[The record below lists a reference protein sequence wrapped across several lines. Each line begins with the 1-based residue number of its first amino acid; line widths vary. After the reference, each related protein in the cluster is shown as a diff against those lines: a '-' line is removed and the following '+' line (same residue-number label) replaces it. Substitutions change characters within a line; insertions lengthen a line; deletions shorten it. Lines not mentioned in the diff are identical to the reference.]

1 MFQLRGISKCFGGQL
16 LFSDV
21 SWQVQG
27 RDRVGL
33 VGDNGTGK
41 STLLKLLAGLEL
53 PDDGQIQKARESTLG
68 YLPQDNLVHKGRSL
82 YAEVRAA
89 RDDLLTMEA
98 TIQELELAI
107 AGGDQA
113 ILDRYASL
121 QDDFR
126 QKGGYELDAEI
137 GRVLAGLGFEDGDWT
152 KDCSHFSGGWQM
164 RIALARLLLK
174 KPNLLLLDEPT
185 NHLDLP
191 AREWLE
197 AYLLDYPYAVL
208 IVSHDRHFLDRVTTR
223 TVEIWNGALHDF
235 NGNYSAY
242 LVARKQRLESL
253 RAAKIKQDQEIEK
266 ISSFID
272 RFRAKADKASLVQSR
287 VKQLEKI
294 VRIELPAES
303 KSVAFTFPVPPKAG
317 RLAMELTNIHH
328 GYGALTVLN
337 GIDLVV
343 ERGERIALLGANGA
357 GKSTLMRI
365 VSGLEQPQSGTR
377 TEGHNLILTYFAQNQ
392 ADTLNMQKS
401 VLEEITD
408 AAPFEMVPKVRNILG
423 SFLFRGDDVYK
434 KVSVLSGGE
443 RNRLA
448 LAILLLRPANL
459 LLLDEPTNHLDMAS
473 KEVLLE
479 ALKRYTGTL
488 LFVSHDRY
496 FVDALSSRVVEINHG
511 TTLSCPGHYGDF
523 IRFKQSIG
531 DASHSEERVEQ
542 RQAKTEKQEDVVSQ
556 THHALRKDVK
566 REARKLQREVET
578 VEERI
583 ASLEERQSLLE
594 VKMCDPEV
602 AGDHSLMAPLS
613 DEHATSSRELEALY
627 TQWEELGLASLV

>member
-1 MFQLRGISKCFGGQL
+1 MFQLRGISKGFGADL

-41 STLLKLLAGLEL
+41 STLLKLLAGLES
-53 PDDGQIQKARESTLG
+53 PDEGQIQKARESTLG
-68 YLPQDNLVHKGRSL
+68 YLPQDCLVHTGRTL

-89 RDDLLTMEA
+89 RDDLLAMEA
-98 TIQELELAI
+98 TIRQLETAI

-121 QDDFR
+121 QDEFR

-137 GRVLAGLGFEDGDWT
+137 GRVLAGLGFVETDWQ

-174 KPNLLLLDEPT
+174 RPNLLLLDEPT

-197 AYLLDYPYAVL
+197 AYLLDYPYSIL

-242 LVARKQRLESL
+242 LIAREQRIETL
-253 RAAKIKQDQEIEK
+253 RAAKVKQDLEIEK
-266 ISSFID
+266 IESFIE
-272 RFRAKADKASLVQSR
+272 RFRAKADKAALVQSR
-287 VKQLEKI
+287 IKQLAKI
-294 VRIELPAES
+294 VRIELPAET
-303 KSVAFTFPVPPKAG
+303 KSVAFTFPTPPKAG
-317 RLAMELTNIHH
+317 RLAMELTDIRH
-328 GYGALTVLN
+328 GYGDLSVLDS
-337 GIDLVV
+337 IDLII
-343 ERGERIALLGANGA
+343 EREERIALVGANGA

-365 VSGLEQPQSGTR
+365 VSGVETPQSGTR
-377 TEGHNLILTYFAQNQ
+377 AEGHNLQLAYFAQNQ
-392 ADTLNMQKS
+392 AETLNMNNS
-401 VLEEITD
+401 VLEEIT
-408 AAPFEMVPKVRNILG
+408 ASAPFDMVPKVRNILG
-423 SFLFRGDDVYK
+423 SFLFRGDDVHK
-434 KVSVLSGGE
+434 QVSVLSGGE

-473 KEVLLE
+473 KDVLLD

-511 TTLSCPGHYGDF
+511 KTLSSPGHYGDF

-531 DASHSEERVEQ
+531 DVSHSEERVEQ
-542 RQAKTEKQEDVVSQ
+542 RQAKVTTPQSSASQ
-556 THHALRKDVK
+556 TGHAVRKEEK
-566 REARKLQREVET
+566 REARKRQRELDGVES
-578 VEERI
+578 RI
-583 ASLEERQSLLE
+583 AQLEQQQSQIE
-594 VKMCDPEV
+594 DQMADPQI
-602 AGDHSLMAPLS
+602 AGDHSRLTPLS
-613 DEHATSSRELEALY
+613 KEHVANGHKLEELY
-627 TQWEELGLASLV
+627 TRWEELGLEETV

>member
-1 MFQLRGISKCFGGQL
+1 MFQLRGISKGFGADL

-41 STLLKLLAGLEL
+41 STLLKLLAGLES
-53 PDDGQIQKARESTLG
+53 PDEGQIQKARESTLG
-68 YLPQDNLVHKGRSL
+68 YLPQDCLVHTGRTL

-89 RDDLLTMEA
+89 RDDLLAMEA
-98 TIQELELAI
+98 TIRQLETAI

-121 QDDFR
+121 QDEFR

-137 GRVLAGLGFEDGDWT
+137 GRVLAGLGFVETDWQ

-174 KPNLLLLDEPT
+174 RPNLLLLDEPT

-197 AYLLDYPYAVL
+197 AYLLDYPYSVL
-208 IVSHDRHFLDRVTTR
+208 IVSHDRHFLDRVTNR
-223 TVEIWNGALHDF
+223 TVEIWNGELHDF

-242 LVARKQRLESL
+242 LIAREQRIETL
-253 RAAKIKQDQEIEK
+253 RAAKVKQDLEIEK
-266 ISSFID
+266 IESFIE

-287 VKQLEKI
+287 VKQLDKV
-294 VRIELPAES
+294 VRIVLPAET
-303 KSVAFTFPVPPKAG
+303 KSVAFTFPTPPKAG
-317 RLAMELTNIHH
+317 RLAMELTDICH
-328 GYGALTVLN
+328 GYGNLTVLDS
-337 GIDLVV
+337 IDLIV
-343 ERGERIALLGANGA
+343 ERGERIALVGANGA

-365 VSGLEQPQSGTR
+365 ISGVEKAQSGTR
-377 TEGHNLILTYFAQNQ
+377 TEGHNLDLAYFAQNQ
-392 ADTLNMQKS
+392 AETLNMKNT
-401 VLEEITD
+401 VLEEITA

-423 SFLFRGDDVYK
+423 SFLFRGDDVHK
-434 KVSVLSGGE
+434 RVSVLSGGE

-473 KEVLLE
+473 KEVLLD

-511 TTLSCPGHYGDF
+511 KTLSCAGHYGDF

-531 DASHSEERVEQ
+531 DVSHSEERVEQ
-542 RQAKTEKQEDVVSQ
+542 RQSKVSKSESVASQ
-556 THHALRKDVK
+556 TEHAVRKEEK
-566 REARKLQREVET
+566 REARKRQRELEGVES
-578 VEERI
+578 RI
-583 ASLEERQSLLE
+583 ARLEQQQSLIE
-594 VKMCDPEV
+594 DQMADPQI
-602 AGDHSLMAPLS
+602 AGDHGRLTPLS
-613 DEHATSSRELEALY
+613 KEHVANGHELEELY
-627 TQWEELGLASLV
+627 TRWEELGLEEMV